1 MDTNSIEYLLLSY
14 FNEVIWV
21 DENPAQFT
29 ISETYKENGTIKV
42 STKDEFFHLQDLLIT
57 SLEDINKFLF
67 EQMLDC
73 NSTDLNFYPKNII
86 TKLFNIKSNK
96 RLKNELNS
104 LTSNNWIITSNE
116 IYDTYIKDL
125 GYNVY
130 LSDEFQN
137 KIVIGEK
144 DSKLIINRNLKE
156 FYLDKTKIKVINL
169 K

>member
-1 MDTNSIEYLLLSY
+1 MDTESIEYLLLSY

-21 DENPAQFT
+21 DENPVKFT
-29 ISETYKENGTIKV
+29 ISETFKENGIV
-42 STKDEFFHLQDLLIT
+42 RSSTKEEFIHLQDLLVT

-67 EQMLDC
+67 EQILDC
-73 NSTDLNFYPKNII
+73 NSTDINFYPKNII
-86 TKLFNIKSNK
+86 TKLFNIRSNK
-96 RLKNELNS
+96 RLKNELHS

-130 LSDEFQN
+130 LSDEFEN

-144 DSKLIINRNLKE
+144 DSKLILNKNLKE
-156 FYLDKTKIKVINL
+156 FYLDKTKIRVINL

>member
-1 MDTNSIEYLLLSY
+1 MDIDSIEYLLLSY
-14 FNEVIWV
+14 FNEVTWV

-29 ISETYKENGTIKV
+29 IFETFKENQIIKV
-42 STKDEFFHLQDLLIT
+42 STKQETFHLKDLLVT

-73 NSTDLNFYPKNII
+73 NSNDIKFYPKNFIS
-86 TKLFNIKSNK
+86 KLFNIKSNK
-96 RLKNELNS
+96 RLKKELHN
-104 LTSNNWIITSNE
+104 LTSNNWIITSNQ
-116 IYDTYIKDL
+116 IYDAYMKDL

-130 LSDEFQN
+130 LSDEFEN

-144 DSKLIINRNLKE
+144 DSKLILNRNLKE
-156 FYLDKTKIKVINL
+156 FYLDKSKIRIINL

>member
-1 MDTNSIEYLLLSY
+1 MDKDSIEYLLLSY
-14 FNEVIWV
+14 FTEVIWV

-29 ISETYKENGTIKV
+29 ISETFKKNGIVRSSKKE
-42 STKDEFFHLQDLLIT
+42 ELFHLQDLLVT

-73 NSTDLNFYPKNII
+73 NSIDLKFYPKNII
-86 TKLFNIKSNK
+86 TKLFNIRSNK
-96 RLKNELNS
+96 RLKNELHS

-130 LSDEFQN
+130 LSDEFEN